1 MDTHALALIA
11 ANPEP
16 LRYSLQAFLA
26 TLPHIKSV
34 NSVDDAQ
41 QAVVAAEVLC
51 PALAVFDID
60 ALGGE
65 AESVLAQ
72 IKTVS
77 PRTRCVVLV
86 DSIQQQRAMEAT
98 RADAVLLKGFPAAE
112 LFAAI
117 QRLLDPQGEIESRR
131 AI

>member
-1 MDTHALALIA
+1 MRIRGRRRKMHLSLSRSDSQTSEVSVVKGDTYRMDTHALALIA

-72 IKTVS
+72 IKTAS
-77 PRTRCVVLV
+77 PRTR
-86 DSIQQQRAMEAT
+86 
-98 RADAVLLKGFPAAE
+98 
-112 LFAAI
+112 
-117 QRLLDPQGEIESRR
+117 LD
-131 AI
+131 